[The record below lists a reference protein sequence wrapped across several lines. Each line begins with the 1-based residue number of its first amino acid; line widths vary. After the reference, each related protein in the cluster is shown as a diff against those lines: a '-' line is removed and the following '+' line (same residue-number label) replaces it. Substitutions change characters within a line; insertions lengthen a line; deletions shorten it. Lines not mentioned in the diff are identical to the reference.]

1 MWLGHFIEH
10 LMCIGGELEHHKSSP
25 TAGQKNRAVHC
36 SARGQ
41 GVYIGQPL
49 VPVCGWNRDYRTPFG
64 PGSSHKPGSMVVGQE
79 RGALVPVRVWNR
91 DQRGQTNRDQ
101 WPTRPGRRPG
111 LTNRDRCPHRSRFVS
126 EPGLMGFSGLDRSPV
141 FY

>member
-25 TAGQKNRAVHC
+25 MAGQKNRAVC
-36 SARGQ
+36 TARG
-41 GVYIGQPL
+41 GI
-49 VPVCGWNRDYRTPFG
+49 YRPTIG
-64 PGSSHKPGSMVVGQE
+64 PGLWLKPGLKVPNWSRSSHKPGPMVVGQE

-101 WPTRPGRRPG
+101 WPTRPGRRAG
-111 LTNRDRCPHRSRFVS
+111 LTNRDRWLHGSRFVS
-126 EPGLMGFSGLDRSPV
+126 EPGLMGFSGVDRCPV
-141 FY
+141 LY